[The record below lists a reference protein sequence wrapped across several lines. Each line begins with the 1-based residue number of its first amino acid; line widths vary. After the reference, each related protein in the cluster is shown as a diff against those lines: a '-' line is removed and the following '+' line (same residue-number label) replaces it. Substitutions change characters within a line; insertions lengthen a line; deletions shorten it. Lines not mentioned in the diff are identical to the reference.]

1 VRARH
6 RVAVVTDSTAALP
19 PGVAARWGIDVVPLD
34 VVVDGCRHTE
44 GVDFAPADLVA
55 ALRAGVKVST
65 SQPAPEAF
73 SRAYARA
80 GTAGASAVVSV
91 HLSGELSGTV
101 GSARSAAER
110 APLPVHVVDT
120 RSAAMGIGFAALA
133 AAWEAAGV
141 PDEARSVAGPAGPA
155 TARHL
160 PGLAADLRHLPGLAA
175 DLRHLPERAAE
186 LIPGL
191 LRRAEPASA
200 DQVADAARAAASAS
214 TLWFLVDS
222 LEHLR
227 RGGRLSAAAAALGTV
242 LGLRPLLTVVDGRV
256 VVGEKVR
263 TRRAARERLEAVA
276 VAAAGPHERVRL
288 AVHHTGDAAAAAD
301 LAARLAGSLDARCR
315 EVVVCDAGAV
325 LGAHAGPGLLAVVVS
340 PA

>member
-1 VRARH
+1 MRARH

-160 PGLAADLRHLPGLAA
+160 PGLAADLRHLP
-175 DLRHLPERAAE
+175 ERAAE

-288 AVHHTGDAAAAAD
+288 AVHHTGDAEAAAD